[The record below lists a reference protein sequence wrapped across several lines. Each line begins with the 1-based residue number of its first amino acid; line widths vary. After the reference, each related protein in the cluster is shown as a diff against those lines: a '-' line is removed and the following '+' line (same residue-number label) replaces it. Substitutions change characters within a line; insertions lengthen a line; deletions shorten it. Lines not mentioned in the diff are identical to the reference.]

1 MNTSKILIASIFAV
15 SAMASQ
21 FASAAPT
28 TGTITF
34 TGALV
39 ADTCI
44 INGGASNDFSVSLPS
59 VQTSSLAAAGQTAGD
74 TPFSIALT
82 GCSPSVPVRAFF
94 SSASSGID
102 GATGRLKNTGLA
114 TGVEVQLL
122 NSASAPIALNN
133 STAATQGDTIKT
145 TNATGG
151 ATLTYTARYFA
162 SAATSAGSVNSSVM
176 YEIVYN

>member
-1 MNTSKILIASIFAV
+1 MNTSNSLIASIFAV

-21 FASAAPT
+21 FASATPT

-39 ADTCI
+39 ADTCLI
-44 INGGASNDFSVSLPS
+44 GGGSNDLSVSLPS
-59 VQTSSLAAAGQTAGD
+59 VQTTSLAAAGQTAGD
-74 TPFSIALT
+74 TPFSIVLS

-114 TGVEVQLL
+114 TNVQVQLL

-133 STAATQGDTIKT
+133 ATAAAQGDTLKT
-145 TNATGG
+145 TNATGA

-162 SAATSAGSVNSSVM
+162 SDATGAGSVNSSVM